1 MSLNFNWSVNL
12 VWIIFLLIGEI
23 HIVNECKVDEEFR
36 NINMKTSHD
45 GLFQFK
51 AVDISQEI
59 LDQVGEIRVILGGT
73 CALNGR
79 KDEDTK
85 KKIIEM

>member
-1 MSLNFNWSVNL
+1 M
-12 VWIIFLLIGEI
+12 IFLLIGEI

-59 LDQVGEIRVILGGT
+59 LDQVGAIRVVLGGT
-73 CALNGR
+73 YALNGR
-79 KDEDTK
+79 KDEDT
-85 KKIIEM
+85 IEKLVEM

>member
-1 MSLNFNWSVNL
+1 
-12 VWIIFLLIGEI
+12 
-23 HIVNECKVDEEFR
+23 
-36 NINMKTSHD
+36 MKTSHD

-59 LDQVGEIRVILGGT
+59 LDQVGAIRVILGGT

-85 KKIIEM
+85 NNFVKM